1 MLHFTTL
8 VRLKTK
14 RNMKSKTTS
23 STPEMKQN
31 EKVISLLEQLVAVEM
46 YKGGATQDDIAT
58 AMGVSKGKVN
68 GLVKGVKSPKEN
80 HG

>member
-1 MLHFTTL
+1 
-8 VRLKTK
+8 
-14 RNMKSKTTS
+14 
-23 STPEMKQN
+23 MKQN

>member
-1 MLHFTTL
+1 
-8 VRLKTK
+8 
-14 RNMKSKTTS
+14 MKSKTTS